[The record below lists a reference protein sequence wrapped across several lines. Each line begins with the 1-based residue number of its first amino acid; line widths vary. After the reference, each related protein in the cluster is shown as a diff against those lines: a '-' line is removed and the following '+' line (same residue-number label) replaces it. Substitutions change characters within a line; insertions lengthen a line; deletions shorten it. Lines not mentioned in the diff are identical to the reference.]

1 MTTLHAAALS
11 AVLPAGAFSAGR
23 ILLTAGLTAVLA
35 LAVGALLRVRGLD
48 LMALAVLS
56 FMATWLLRRS
66 ANMPALNDDGL
77 PGFSANDCLAPVVT
91 WVTVTLYIDL
101 RGQSPSAALRR
112 TRAAAAL
119 LAFAV
124 NVLTI

>member
-1 MTTLHAAALS
+1 MDATDDLAS
-11 AVLPAGAFSAGR
+11 ATVRAGGAGPAGDRPGQPGHG
-23 ILLTAGLTAVLA
+23 GLAA
-35 LAVGALLRVRGLD
+35 DR
-48 LMALAVLS
+48 MALAVLS
-56 FMATWLLRRS
+56 FTAAWLLRRS

-101 RGQSPSAALRR
+101 RGQSPGAALRR
-112 TRAAAAL
+112 ARAAAAL

-124 NVLTI
+124 NVPTI